1 MNTVVHHSIEGLLA
15 RVRGEFLEM
24 PGLTVTEAQAR
35 RLWGVDNPTCQQLLS
50 RLLEVQF
57 LARTPDGHYRRADGI
72 VIGLRPR
79 ATAVDT
85 LKGDRV

>member
-1 MNTVVHHSIEGLLA
+1 MKTVVHHSIEGLVA

-24 PGLTVTEAQAR
+24 PGLTLTEAQAR
-35 RLWGVDNPTCQQLLS
+35 RLWGLDIPTCQQLLG

-72 VIGLRPR
+72 VMGLNPR
-79 ATAVDT
+79 ANAVNV
-85 LKGDRV
+85 KGDPV